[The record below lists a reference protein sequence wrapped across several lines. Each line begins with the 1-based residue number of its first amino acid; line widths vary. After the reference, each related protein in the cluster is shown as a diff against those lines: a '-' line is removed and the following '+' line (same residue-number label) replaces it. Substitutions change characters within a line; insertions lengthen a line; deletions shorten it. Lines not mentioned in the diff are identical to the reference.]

1 MNKHNIHSLYHNM
14 GIHNQWPREWREE
27 GGEFIVENVKC
38 KTIFIDAQILLMKS
52 HVKETDTTW
61 REFVMRNFSQTVSRY
76 HTKADTVI
84 LSFDNYDSVPIF
96 KSIEQNRKISTN
108 KTSFNFKKGENL
120 PNRPPEQQIWV
131 QALQNRTFKSNIIS
145 LIATL
150 MTSEYNPPRKGTTM
164 IIDFV
169 NCVRIDYKTQG
180 QERSVMPTMNA
191 MGESDVK
198 FMRYIEI
205 FRDIIVDSID
215 SDVLLI
221 ALLYKTKHP
230 NSGNI
235 YIKRYKINLKS
246 DEEKHSS
253 DKKRKLIEP
262 KPSKEYEII
271 NIEILKN
278 MLHSCMKQA
287 IGIGQIQCEQHFTH
301 ILVFMV
307 LLCGCDYSRKLPR
320 VGVRSVWDNMHI
332 IVPALLQCTQYD
344 TNSSHFSVDLDLCI
358 NTLMVDIYSH
368 VYNKHVKQTDPC
380 IQMVLQDLQN
390 SKLSDKI
397 KNEMPTYFSLDSTI
411 RNIQWVVNYWG
422 LENGDPPCDSG
433 GSDGFALHNNRVV
446 FADSIL

>member
-1 MNKHNIHSLYHNM
+1 M

-96 KSIEQNRKISTN
+96 KSIEQNRRISTN

-278 MLHSCMKQA
+278 MLHSCMKQV

-344 TNSSHFSVDLDLCI
+344 TNLSHFSVDVDLCI